1 MKKIKFLI
9 SFSICIAT
17 IASCKKDF
25 LDKAPGVDVTENTV
39 FSTKVNLDAFITTVY
54 KYAMHSLFRYGD
66 QQAYSTTVGV
76 IQYDAAGPTSMMC
89 DEGKASEANY
99 YYTNQWNVGNILPS
113 NIVSYEDYRYYI
125 RWIAM
130 RQLNLIIKRVNEVVT
145 ADPANTPQSYANQ
158 VIGECKVLR
167 AMNYL
172 EMVKRYGG
180 VPIVTEVF
188 DPGVQ
193 LNKPRNSLDS
203 CIQFIL
209 KDCDDAI
216 ANNDLPASYSSS
228 LTGRVTKTVAYAI
241 KAKTLLFA
249 ASPQFNT
256 ATPYLSMPNAADNR
270 LVCLGNYDVNRWK
283 SAADA
288 AKAAI
293 DYAEANG
300 YAMIDVPANRNP
312 SDTTAAG
319 VPQIPAGNYRNSW
332 NAFNNTEIILGYQ
345 GAGPTFSSQDPIRL
359 FKPTFSDGGT
369 SRSGSTVPLNFFSK
383 YEKIDGTPQTW
394 PAAGGSDL
402 LAKYYQLDP
411 RFKQTMCYTRSYYG
425 STDPNAAI
433 YNGGTPGNV
442 YNTCWGGIWMRKFL
456 PSGGNAKVNIND
468 ILYRVNELYLYW
480 AEALNEYNTAP
491 PAEAYAAV
499 NKIRIRSAMPNLPTG
514 LTQAQFRDRVRNE
527 SAIELIFEDHRLWDI
542 RRWLIAEQDGVMKG
556 DFTGLRINKVSDR
569 IYTWTTWTFETRV
582 FNKNMYLHP
591 FPLPEVLKG
600 NLVQNPGY

>member
-1 MKKIKFLI
+1 MRKIKLFIPVLI
-9 SFSICIAT
+9 CAIA

-25 LDKAPGVDVTENTV
+25 LDKAPGVDITENTV
-39 FSTKVNLDAFITTVY
+39 FSTRANLDLFITTVY

-66 QQAYSTTVGV
+66 QQAYSITVGV
-76 IQYDAAGPTSMMC
+76 NQYDAAGPTGMMC
-89 DEGKASEANY
+89 DEGKASEAAY
-99 YYTNQWNVGNILPS
+99 YLTNDWQKGNILSS
-113 NIVSYEDYRYYI
+113 NIVADEDYRYYI
-125 RWIAM
+125 RWTAM
-130 RQLNLIIKRVNEVVT
+130 RQLNLIMKRANEVVT
-145 ADPANTPQSYANQ
+145 ADPANTPQSYINQ

-172 EMVKRYGG
+172 EMIKRYGG
-180 VPIVTEVF
+180 VPIVTQVF
-188 DPGVQ
+188 DAGVQ
-193 LNKPRNSLDS
+193 INAPRNSLDS
-203 CIQFIL
+203 CISFIL

-216 ANNDLPASYSSS
+216 ANNDLPAVYSAS
-228 LTGRVTKTVAYAI
+228 LTGRVTKTVAYVI

-256 ATPYLSMPNAADNR
+256 GTPYLSMPNVADNR
-270 LVCLGNYDVNRWK
+270 LICLGSYDVNRWK
-283 SAADA
+283 LAADA

-300 YAMIDVPANRNP
+300 YAIIDVPANRNP

-332 NAFNNTEIILGYQ
+332 STFDNSEIILAYQ
-345 GAGPTFSSQDPIRL
+345 GYRALNPSNDPIRL
-359 FKPTFSDGGT
+359 FKPTFADGGT

-394 PAAGGSDL
+394 PATGGSDL

-425 STDPNAAI
+425 VLDPNVAI

-442 YNTCWGGIWMRKFL
+442 YNNCWGGIWMRKFL
-456 PSGGNAKVNIND
+456 PSTGSASVYLND
-468 ILYRVNELYLYW
+468 IIYRVNELYLYW
-480 AEALNEYNTAP
+480 AEALNEYNASP
-491 PAEAYAAV
+491 PPEAYSAI
-499 NKIRIRSAMPNLPTG
+499 NKIRTRSAMPNLPTG

-527 SAIELIFEDHRLWDI
+527 SAIELVFEDHRLWDI

-556 DFTGLRINKVSDR
+556 DFTGLRINKVSDKV
-569 IYTWTTWTFETRV
+569 YTWTTWTFETRV